1 MTKPTKAFRQVL
13 PLTAAMLLVAAA
25 AQAQATR
32 TWVSGVGDDVNPC
45 GRTAPCKTFAGAIS
59 KTADRG
65 EINVLDP
72 AGYGAV
78 TINKNI
84 SIEND
89 GALAGILVSV
99 GSNGIIVN
107 GAGID
112 VVIRGLTIDGIG
124 TGLNGIRFLQGAAL
138 HVEDC
143 TINDFSQN
151 GIDFNPSSGS
161 LLFVKNTTVR
171 NNSAGGSTAGGIL
184 IRPQVGGWADAIIDN
199 VRLERN
205 GFGLRIEDSTHALVR
220 DSAAARNLDA
230 GFVVRSATAAATL
243 EIEASSATGNGVGVR
258 ADGAQAAVVISNVRV
273 GGNAVGM
280 SVPSGGNIF
289 SFGNNHNFANG
300 TNGAP
305 TVMLSSQ

>member
-1 MTKPTKAFRQVL
+1 MTKPTKAFRRVL

-45 GRTAPCKTFAGAIS
+45 SRTAPCKTFAGAIS

-72 AGYGAV
+72 GGYGAV
-78 TINKNI
+78 TITKNI

-89 GALAGILVSV
+89 GALAGIVVSA
-99 GSNGIIVN
+99 GTNGIIVN

-112 VVIRGLTIDGIG
+112 VVIRGLTIEGIG

-151 GIDFNPSSGS
+151 GIDFNPSVGS
-161 LLFVKNTTVR
+161 LLFVKNTTIR
-171 NNSAGGSTAGGIL
+171 NNSSGSAAAGGIF
-184 IRPQVGGWADAIIDN
+184 IRPQVGVWADAIIDN

-205 GFGLRIEDSTHALVR
+205 GFGVRIEDSVHALVR
-220 DSAAARNLDA
+220 DSFATRNADA

-243 EIEASSATGNGVGVR
+243 EIESSAATGNGVGVR
-258 ADGAQAAVVISNVRV
+258 SDGAQASAVISNVRI
-273 GGNAVGM
+273 GGNAVGL
-280 SVPSGGNIF
+280 SRPNGGSIF
-289 SFGNNHNFANG
+289 SFGNNQNFANG
-300 TNGAP
+300 TNGTP
-305 TVMLSSQ
+305 TTTLPSQ